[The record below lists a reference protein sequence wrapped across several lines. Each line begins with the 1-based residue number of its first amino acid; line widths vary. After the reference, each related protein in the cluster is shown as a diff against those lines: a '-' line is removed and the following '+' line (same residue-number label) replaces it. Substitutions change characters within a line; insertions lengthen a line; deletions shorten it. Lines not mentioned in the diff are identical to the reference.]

1 MKMKILS
8 CGCMAKQR
16 GTKNPAGTD
25 RHKHKK
31 ENMPQYK
38 PEYMPC
44 IIVNQQEIII
54 IFSAPILREILFSLN
69 PATRISERMAKV
81 NHKL

>member
-1 MKMKILS
+1 
-8 CGCMAKQR
+8 MAKQR
-16 GTKNPAGTD
+16 GPENPAGTD
-25 RHKHKK
+25 RHKK

-44 IIVNQQEIII
+44 IIINQQEIII
-54 IFSAPILREILFSLN
+54 IFSAPILREMLFSLD
-69 PATRISERMAKV
+69 PATRISERLAKV